1 MKISLFRDDFSN
13 PDGPVYKALIKSE
26 GYQDTAVQI
35 TKEGKTF
42 VQLSLF
48 ESASP
53 QDVRKYL
60 ANLGL
65 MLVQQF
71 AEKEHT

>member
-1 MKISLFRDDFSN
+1 MKISLFRDDSSDPN
-13 PDGPVYKALIKSE
+13 GPVYKALLKSE

-35 TKEGKTF
+35 TKEGDTF
-42 VQLSLF
+42 VQISLF
-48 ESASP
+48 ESSSAR
-53 QDVRKYL
+53 DVRKYL

-71 AEKEHT
+71 AEKEST